1 MIRKWATALLLLPVL
16 GAFEPAQAQDPIR
29 DDKRAY
35 SSTAKD
41 RAYIAA
47 RCAALYS
54 EMAQFTREA
63 NSALADTKAS
73 EAMEFLKRVAPPSE
87 SVFLQWSSEYGAQ
100 LARQEN
106 PSTSSLGKDYEACA
120 GVLALIR
127 KGDKMSGYSRDEL
140 KYLMGG

>member
-1 MIRKWATALLLLPVL
+1 MICMWATALLLLPVL
-16 GAFEPAQAQDPIR
+16 GAFEPAQAQDLIR

-54 EMAQFTREA
+54 EAAQVARAE
-63 NSALADTKAS
+63 NRALADTKAS
-73 EAMEFLKRVAPPSE
+73 EAMEFLKRVDPPSE
-87 SVFLQWSSEYGAQ
+87 SVFLQWSSEYRAK

-106 PSTSSLGKDYEACA
+106 VATSLLGKDYEACA
-120 GVLALIR
+120 GVLLLIR
-127 KGDKMSGYSRDEL
+127 DGDKMSGYSRDEL